1 MLALVVAALVAVPQ
15 NGSNPELASRIR
27 HLVDVAFANGE
38 GAGSAAEVRGIFA
51 EHGLPTI
58 ALVGADAAEEFV
70 VLSAHEQPL
79 EFTDEVLAAA
89 ERDAD
94 AVPPHVIQF
103 LRARIKQKRVEIA
116 LRPPFPNAALA
127 ARLQTLYV
135 ADQEVRSADRFD
147 AAKMMETD
155 ARTGRDVRAIFQEV
169 GLPTRSTVGP
179 EAARQFVIMVQHQ
192 PPELRRAVLPKLR
205 ENVGRGEA
213 DPGDFAMMFDRAQVD
228 DGKMQRYGANF
239 ACQPDGT
246 LGPSPIDD
254 AEHVDVRRAE
264 LGLLPMRLY
273 ARLLRQSMPP
283 DFCKKVATAPER

>member
-1 MLALVVAALVAVPQ
+1 MLALVVAALVTVPQ
-15 NGSNPELASRIR
+15 NGSNPELASRIH
-27 HLVDVAFANGE
+27 HLVDVAFANDE
-38 GAGSAAEVRGIFA
+38 TAGGAAEVRKIFA

-58 ALVGADAAEEFV
+58 ALVGTDAAEEFV

-79 EFTDEVLAAA
+79 EFTGEVLAAA
-89 ERDAD
+89 EKDTD
-94 AVPPHVIQF
+94 AVPPHLIQF
-103 LRARIKQKRVEIA
+103 LRARLKQKRVETA

-127 ARLQTLYV
+127 ARLQTLYTT
-135 ADQEVRSADRFD
+135 DQEVRSADRFD

-155 ARTGRDVRAIFQEV
+155 ARTGRDVRAIFQEFGV
-169 GLPTRSTVGP
+169 PMRSTVGP

-205 ENVGRGEA
+205 ENVDRGEA
-213 DPGDFAMMFDRAQVD
+213 DPGEFAMMFDRAQVD

-246 LGPSPIDD
+246 LEPSPIDD
-254 AEHVDVRRAE
+254 AEHVDARRAE

-273 ARLLRQSMPP
+273 ARLLRQSMPA
-283 DFCKKVATAPER
+283 DFCKKVTAAPER

>member
-1 MLALVVAALVAVPQ
+1 MLALVVAALVTVPQ

-147 AAKMMETD
+147 AAKRMETD

-169 GLPTRSTVGP
+169 GVPTRSTVGP

-205 ENVGRGEA
+205 ENVDRGEA

>member
-1 MLALVVAALVAVPQ
+1 MLALVVAALVAIPQ
-15 NGSNPELASRIR
+15 NGSKPELASRI
-27 HLVDVAFANGE
+27 HQLVDVAFANDE
-38 GAGSAAEVRGIFA
+38 AAGSAAEVRKIFA

-58 ALVGADAAEEFV
+58 ALVGADAAEEFI
-70 VLSAHEQPL
+70 VLTAHGQPL
-79 EFTDEVLAAA
+79 EFTGEVLAAA
-89 ERDAD
+89 EQDTD

-103 LRARIKQKRVEIA
+103 LRARIKQKRIETT

-127 ARLQTLYV
+127 ARLQTLYTT
-135 ADQEVRSADRFD
+135 DQEVRSADRFD

-155 ARTGRDVRAIFQEV
+155 ARTGRDVRAIFQEFGV
-169 GLPTRSTVGP
+169 PTRSTVGP
-179 EAARQFVIMVQHQ
+179 EAARQFVTMVQHQ

-205 ENVGRGEA
+205 ENVDRGEA

-239 ACQPDGT
+239 ACQLDGT
-246 LGPSPIDD
+246 LEPSPIDD

-283 DFCKKVATAPER
+283 DFCKKVTAAPER

>member
-1 MLALVVAALVAVPQ
+1 MLALVVAALVTVPQ
-15 NGSNPELASRIR
+15 NGSNPELASRIH

-38 GAGSAAEVRGIFA
+38 GASGAAEVRGIFA

-169 GLPTRSTVGP
+169 GVPTRSTVGP

-192 PPELRRAVLPKLR
+192 PPELRRAVLPQLR
-205 ENVGRGEA
+205 ENVDRGEA

-239 ACQPDGT
+239 VCQPDGT

-273 ARLLRQSMPP
+273 GRLLRQSMPP
-283 DFCKKVATAPER
+283 DFCKKVTTAPER

>member
-1 MLALVVAALVAVPQ
+1 MLALVVAALVTVPQ
-15 NGSNPELASRIR
+15 NGSNSELASRIH
-27 HLVDVAFANGE
+27 HLVDVAFANDE

-169 GLPTRSTVGP
+169 GVPTRSTVGP

-192 PPELRRAVLPKLR
+192 PPELRRAVLPNLR
-205 ENVGRGEA
+205 ENVDRGEA
-213 DPGDFAMMFDRAQVD
+213 DPGDFTMMFDRAQVD

-283 DFCKKVATAPER
+283 DFCKKVTTAPER